1 MYYSSSDRLD
11 SVLESM
17 FKNDAN
23 SESYDFSLEAALE
36 SFDNFTINT
45 VGMSYVSEGV
55 GASIKAGIK
64 KVVEAIKGF
73 FKKFADKVGNF
84 FKGLKDKHV
93 AVQNKINAAAEKIDT
108 KLEKDDNLISAKK
121 MVWEYSKKFNDV
133 STREYCQIC
142 RTSIDSVKKTVNALR
157 DMLIGISEGRVM
169 DVPEKS
175 TVIKTIEDANNAIER
190 GKDDIKEKKRK
201 MEKSISEEVSNKFPK
216 VRKSDIGAFI
226 TIAREYLEDI
236 SSLKTLVDGIESVTD
251 ENIKLAEKIEVNLTK
266 PGDGASEDETSSYE
280 SLKKGVDLWKD
291 VAKTFQKF
299 SEHVLDGCNSAVSG
313 WKIGN
318 YVETMDGQTVRL

>member
-64 KVVEAIKGF
+64 KAVEGIKNF
-73 FKKFADKVGNF
+73 FKKFATKISNF

-93 AVQNKINAAAEKIDT
+93 AVQNKIAAAAEKIDT
-108 KLEKDDNLISAKK
+108 KLEKNEKIIRAKQL
-121 MVWEYSKKFNDV
+121 VWAYSKKFND
-133 STREYCQIC
+133 E
-142 RTSIDSVKKTVNALR
+142 SVKEYYRICNDSIVKVKKSVDDLSN
-157 DMLIGISEGRVM
+157 MLIDISNGTVAN
-169 DVPEKS
+169 VPEKS
-175 TVIKTIEDANNAIER
+175 AVVNVIEDANNAIKR
-190 GKDDIKEKKRK
+190 GREDIKEKKRK
-201 MEKSISEEVSNKFPK
+201 MEKTIAEEVSNKFPD

-226 TIAREYLEDI
+226 TIARDYLEDI
-236 SSLKTLVDGIESVTD
+236 SGLRTLVDGIENVTD
-251 ENIKLAEKIEVNLTK
+251 ENIKLAEKIESNLTK
-266 PGDGASEDETSSYE
+266 PGDDASESETSKYD

-291 VAKTFQKF
+291 VANNFRKF
-299 SEHVLDGCNSAVSG
+299 SEHVLAGCNSAISG
-313 WKIGN
+313 WEIGN
-318 YVETMDGQTVRL
+318 SLETEAGTVRL

>member
-17 FKNDAN
+17 FKNNAN

-64 KVVEAIKGF
+64 KAVEAIKNF
-73 FKKFADKVGNF
+73 FKKYATKISNF

-93 AVQNKINAAAEKIDT
+93 AVQNKIAAAGEKIDT
-108 KLEKDDNLISAKK
+108 KLEKSANLVSAKK
-121 MVWEYSKKFNDV
+121 LVWAYSKKFND
-133 STREYCQIC
+133 E
-142 RTSIDSVKKTVNALR
+142 SVKEYYHICYDSIMKVKKSVDDLST
-157 DMLIGISEGRVM
+157 MLIGISNGTVM

-175 TVIKTIEDANNAIER
+175 TVVNVIEDANNAINR

-201 MEKSISEEVSNKFPK
+201 MEKSISEEVSNKFPD

-226 TIAREYLEDI
+226 TIARDYLEDI
-236 SSLKTLVDGIESVTD
+236 GGLRDLVDMIENVTD
-251 ENIKLAEKIEVNLTK
+251 ENIKLAEKIESNLTK
-266 PGDGASEDETSSYE
+266 PGDDASESETSKYD

-291 VAKTFQKF
+291 VAKYFQKF
-299 SEHVLDGCNSAVSG
+299 SGQVLAGCNSAVSG
-313 WKIGN
+313 WEVGD
-318 YVETMDGQTVRL
+318 YVEAEGGTVRL